1 MYSAPALYKVRIMQ
15 QKLKSLKNRIG
26 KPSFGKVQ
34 WLIVGV
40 LILGM
45 ILVSRYGLPSWLK
58 GGTEQADGKKVSVTV
73 EHVKPANKVPKI
85 QLTGSLEG
93 QTSVLISAKI
103 SGRIEQL
110 LVEDGQPVKAGQALV
125 RMESVELA
133 NQVRIGS
140 STVQKAKAAYDNALT
155 DYKRYETLFS
165 QNAVSKQLLDAKA
178 TTLAVAE
185 ADYGAAVASLSSARE
200 QYGYANVTA
209 SVDGVVANRNMS
221 IGQVVAAGQTLMTLE
236 DISSIYAVV
245 NVEQKHIGLLRQG
258 QAAEVAVDAYPGRTF
273 AGTVEV
279 INPVAGSNTRTFR
292 TKIKVPNTGGLL
304 KPGMFAKAG
313 IVTGGETTSLAVPQS
328 ALVQSKGLFYVFVL
342 DGEKVKRKQV
352 ETGEILGDLIE
363 VKGIE
368 AGSPIISSNVNKLK
382 DGDTV
387 LVVK

>member
-1 MYSAPALYKVRIMQ
+1 MQ
-15 QKLKSLKNRIG
+15 QQLKSLKDKIS
-26 KPSFGKVQ
+26 KPSFGKMQ

-45 ILVSRYGLPSWLK
+45 IVISRYGLPSWLK
-58 GGTEQADGKKVSVTV
+58 SGSEQPDGKRVSVTV
-73 EHVKPANKVPKI
+73 EQVKPTNKVPKI

-93 QTSVLISAKI
+93 LTSVLVSAKI
-103 SGRIEQL
+103 SGRVEQL
-110 LVEDGQPVKAGQALV
+110 LVEDGQPVKAGQPLV

-140 STVQKAKAAYDNALT
+140 STVQKAKASYDNALT

-178 TTLAVAE
+178 TALAVAE
-185 ADYGAAVASLSSARE
+185 ADYGAAVATLSSARE

-209 SVDGVVANRNMS
+209 TVDGVVANRNMS

-245 NVEQKHIGLLRQG
+245 NVEQKHIGLLQQG
-258 QAAEVAVDAYPGRTF
+258 QQAEVTIDAYPGRAFT
-273 AGTVEV
+273 GTVEV
-279 INPVAGSNTRTFR
+279 INPVAGANTRTFR
-292 TKIKVPNTGGLL
+292 TKIKVPNTNGLL

-313 IVTGGETTSLAVPQS
+313 IVTGKETATLAVPQS
-328 ALVQSKGLFYVFVL
+328 ALVQSKGLFYVFL
-342 DGEKVKRKQV
+342 LEGEKVKRKQV
-352 ETGEILGDLIE
+352 ETGEIIGDLIE

-368 AGSPIISSNVNKLK
+368 AGSPVITSNVNKLK
-382 DGDTV
+382 DGDAV